1 MTEKYPAI
9 NRNQIGSEVAV
20 IKNEGQVVSMTLPA
34 TWEIEWR
41 VLQVTAKQCSL
52 DFDSLTPNSRLI
64 EDLGIDSLE
73 LVELIMALEEE
84 FGVTIPD
91 EAAQEVFTRSPVTLR
106 DLASLVRQR
115 WETGTPAREDW
126 HVSRPLPPPAEE
138 VPFTQL
144 GPASTSLGHGPL
156 YEPLGQNREGYAEY
170 RRRLD
175 GMRCVLIPAD
185 LTKIGSD
192 APNALADQRPAHG
205 VHLSE
210 FLMDAEPVSNAAYCR
225 FLNSVGDISSSVLA
239 DWCGVPA
246 DDKRKIQ
253 FALRRGRHGW
263 SPTPGTEQ
271 QPMILV
277 SWWGANAYSLWAN
290 GLALCLYRA
299 DKTKLADGNPCY
311 LPTEA
316 QWEYA
321 ARGGETPRV
330 PSGSCP
336 KTEATAR
343 VAQHTAGADYRAD
356 TLPVARVSE
365 RLGMSP
371 FGLHHM
377 AGNVWQWCRDW
388 YDPDFY
394 QQPEALLPDPQNVVP
409 TGIRSERG
417 GSWVGPPELA
427 APWYRRGRPPE
438 ARGRCL
444 GFRCVGVADVK
455 LGGGLRCPLV
465 L

>member
-1 MTEKYPAI
+1 MTVDKGLESARLSIAQAAVPA
-9 NRNQIGSEVAV
+9 
-20 IKNEGQVVSMTLPA
+20 P
-34 TWEIEWR
+34 WEIDWR
-41 VLQVTAKQCSL
+41 VLQVTAEQCGL
-52 DFDSLTPNSRLI
+52 AVDRLTPNSRLI

-73 LVELIMALEEE
+73 VVELIMAIEEQ

-91 EAAQEVFTRSPVTLR
+91 EAAQEVFTYSPVTLR
-106 DLASLVRQR
+106 DLAALVRQR
-115 WETGTPAREDW
+115 WGTETPNRADW
-126 HVSRPLPPPAEE
+126 RTSRPKLMLTEE

-144 GPASTSLGHGPL
+144 GSEEERNGPL
-156 YEPLGQNREGYAEY
+156 YQSLGQNREGYAEY
-170 RRRLD
+170 RRRTD

-185 LTKIGSD
+185 LTQIGTN

-205 VHLSE
+205 VRLSE

-225 FLNSVGDISSSVLA
+225 FLNSVGDVLPSMLT
-239 DWCGVPA
+239 DWCGVG
-246 DDKRKIQ
+246 DGDKRKPQ
-253 FALRRGRHGW
+253 FALRRGRRGW
-263 SPTPGTEQ
+263 TPTPGTER

-290 GLALCLYRA
+290 GLDWCLYRA
-299 DKTKLADGNPCY
+299 DKTMLADGNPCY

-330 PSGSCP
+330 LPDSSSE
-336 KTEATAR
+336 TEATAR
-343 VAQHTAGADYRAD
+343 VAQHTVGANYQVD

-444 GFRCVGVADVK
+444 GLRCVGLTDALKKTD
-455 LGGGLRCPLV
+455 GLKYEEKQ
-465 L
+465 